1 MEKLRN
7 ADGLT
12 EEEFLAQYNPS
23 DYERPSV
30 TVDMVVLA
38 MSKSLDR
45 LKILLIKRKNHPY
58 IGQWALP
65 GGFMNPNES
74 GHQAAQRELF
84 EETGIKN
91 VYLEQFYI
99 MTQPNRDPR
108 MWVMSIDYLALIRE
122 CDIVAGDDA
131 SEALWF
137 DISLYDNRMILYNDE
152 HNIRME
158 YKLKK
163 KVFKNG
169 VVKTVGYIPVLDNSD
184 VIKNGIPVPNETA
197 LAFDHA
203 ESILEG
209 MLLIRDKI
217 EHSDIAFS
225 LVPKEFTMPDLQSVY
240 ENILG
245 RELYKTNFKSKLV
258 GKIEQ
263 LDKKG
268 VSITGGKRS
277 TLYKYRGD
285 IL

>member
-12 EEEFLAQYNPS
+12 EEEFLAQYKPS

-152 HNIRME
+152 YNIRME

-240 ENILG
+240 ESILG

-277 TLYKYRGD
+277 TLYRYRGD

>member
-12 EEEFLAQYNPS
+12 EEEFLAQYKPS

-169 VVKTVGYIPVLDNSD
+169 VVKTVGYVPVLDNSD

-240 ENILG
+240 ESILG

-277 TLYKYRGD
+277 TLYRYRGD

>member
-1 MEKLRN
+1 MESLRDT
-7 ADGLT
+7 DGLT
-12 EEEFLAQYNPS
+12 EEEFLAQYKPE
-23 DYERPSV
+23 DFERPSV

-38 MSKSLDR
+38 MSKSLDE

-84 EETGIKN
+84 EETGIKD
-91 VYLEQFYI
+91 VYLEQFYT

-108 MWVMSIDYLALIRE
+108 MWIISIDYLAFIKE
-122 CDIVAGDDA
+122 CEVSAGDDA

-137 DISLYDNRMILYNDE
+137 DISLCDNRMVLYNDE

-158 YKLKK
+158 YTLKK
-163 KVFKNG
+163 KVFENG
-169 VVKTVGYIPVLDNSD
+169 VVKTVGYIPVLNS
-184 VIKNGIPVPNETA
+184 NETA

-209 MLLIRDKI
+209 LLLIRDKI

-225 LVPKEFTMPDLQSVY
+225 LLPSEFTLPDLQRVY
-240 ENILG
+240 EVILG
-245 RELYKTNFKSKLV
+245 RSLYKMNFRSKLL
-258 GKIEQ
+258 GKVEPIGRQ
-263 LDKKG
+263 AK
-268 VSITGGKRS
+268 SITGGRS
-277 TLYKYRGD
+277 SELYKYRGVE
-285 IL
+285 LCESESS

>member
-12 EEEFLAQYNPS
+12 EEEFLAQYKPS

>member
-12 EEEFLAQYNPS
+12 EEEFLAQYKPS

-152 HNIRME
+152 HSIRME

-240 ENILG
+240 ESILG

>member
-12 EEEFLAQYNPS
+12 EEEFLAQYKPS

-137 DISLYDNRMILYNDE
+137 DISLYDNRMILYNDK

-184 VIKNGIPVPNETA
+184 IIKNGIPVPNETA

-277 TLYKYRGD
+277 TLYKYKGD
-285 IL
+285 TL

>member
-12 EEEFLAQYNPS
+12 EEEFLAQYKPS

-30 TVDMVVLA
+30 TVDMIVLA

-74 GHQAAQRELF
+74 GHQAAQRELY

-240 ENILG
+240 ESILG

-277 TLYKYRGD
+277 TLYRYRGD

>member
-12 EEEFLAQYNPS
+12 EEEFLAQYKPS

-65 GGFMNPNES
+65 GGFMNPDES

-240 ENILG
+240 ETILG

-277 TLYKYRGD
+277 TLYRYRGD

>member
-12 EEEFLAQYNPS
+12 EEEFLAQYKPS

-240 ENILG
+240 ETILG

-277 TLYKYRGD
+277 TLYRYRGD

>member
-12 EEEFLAQYNPS
+12 EEEFLAQYKPS

-74 GHQAAQRELF
+74 GHQAAQRELY

-240 ENILG
+240 ESILG

-277 TLYKYRGD
+277 TLYRYRGD

>member
-12 EEEFLAQYNPS
+12 EEEFLAQYKPS

-240 ENILG
+240 ESILG

>member
-12 EEEFLAQYNPS
+12 EEEFLAQYKPS

-30 TVDMVVLA
+30 TVDMIVLA

-169 VVKTVGYIPVLDNSD
+169 VVKTVGYVPVLDNSD
-184 VIKNGIPVPNETA
+184 IIKNGIPVPNETA

-240 ENILG
+240 ESILG

-277 TLYKYRGD
+277 TLYRYRGD

>member
-12 EEEFLAQYNPS
+12 EEEFLAQYKPS

-240 ENILG
+240 ESILG

-277 TLYKYRGD
+277 TLYRYRGD

>member
-7 ADGLT
+7 SDGLT
-12 EEEFLAQYNPS
+12 EEEFLAQYKPS

-169 VVKTVGYIPVLDNSD
+169 VVKTVGYIPVIDNSD

-209 MLLIRDKI
+209 MLRIRDKI

-240 ENILG
+240 ESILG

-277 TLYKYRGD
+277 TLYRYRGD

>member
-12 EEEFLAQYNPS
+12 EEEFLAQYKPS

-169 VVKTVGYIPVLDNSD
+169 VVKTVGYIPVLDNSA

>member
-12 EEEFLAQYNPS
+12 EEEFLAQYKPS

-65 GGFMNPNES
+65 GGFINPNES

-240 ENILG
+240 ESILG

-277 TLYKYRGD
+277 TLYRYRGD